1 MISEQ
6 RPGNE
11 KKKKILNFSPLLSV
25 PADGK
30 MKVCEEDLLPM
41 LVKLLSDDDQ
51 GVVANAAGTI
61 MNTAVITK
69 GQHKINFVHVCNFF
83 SQSANGEVRN
93 TSTSGIIPY

>member
-1 MISEQ
+1 M
-6 RPGNE
+6 
-11 KKKKILNFSPLLSV
+11 

-30 MKVCEEDLLPM
+30 MKVCEENLLPI

-69 GQHKINFVHVCNFF
+69 GQHKIKFQLCIFVIYESMVKLETF
-83 SQSANGEVRN
+83 QRLL
-93 TSTSGIIPY
+93 

>member
-1 MISEQ
+1 
-6 RPGNE
+6 
-11 KKKKILNFSPLLSV
+11 
-25 PADGK
+25 

-69 GQHKINFVHVCNFF
+69 GQHKINIFARLKFF
-83 SQSANGEVRN
+83 SQSANDEIQHLV
-93 TSTSGIIPY
+93 

>member
-1 MISEQ
+1 M
-6 RPGNE
+6 
-11 KKKKILNFSPLLSV
+11 

-69 GQHKINFVHVCNFF
+69 GQHKINFVHVCNFL
-83 SQSANGEVRN
+83 ANQWTAKLETLQHLV
-93 TSTSGIIPY
+93 